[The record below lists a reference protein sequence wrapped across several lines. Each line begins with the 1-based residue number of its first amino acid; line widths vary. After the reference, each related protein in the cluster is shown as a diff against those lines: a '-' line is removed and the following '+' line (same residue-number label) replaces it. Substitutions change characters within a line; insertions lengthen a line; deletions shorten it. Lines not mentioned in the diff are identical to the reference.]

1 MILLYNLLES
11 SANQDYRILIF
22 VKLNFLDMKR
32 LVFIIG
38 ILSLVSCSEEK
49 QEKVT
54 NESSI
59 VANEE
64 NEKALK
70 ETLTD
75 TEREEQERM
84 KSFTTM
90 SFDKLDHDFGTIKQ
104 GSTNKV
110 LFKVSN
116 TGKKP
121 LVITDVSASCGCTTP
136 KKPEYPI
143 APGKSDVIEVVFLP
157 TSLQSKEQTKKITV
171 QANTEPSMTV
181 LTIHAFVE
189 TNK

>member
-1 MILLYNLLES
+1 MKSYFFILM
-11 SANQDYRILIF
+11 
-22 VKLNFLDMKR
+22 V
-32 LVFIIG
+32 LV
-38 ILSLVSCSEEK
+38 LSSCSENK
-49 QEKVT
+49 PT
-54 NESSI
+54 NSNIESSI

-70 ETLTD
+70 ETLAD
-75 TEREEQERM
+75 TEKEEQEIL
-84 KSFTTM
+84 KTLTSM
-90 SFDKLDHDFGTIKQ
+90 SFDKLDHDFGTIKE

-110 LFKVSN
+110 LFKVTN

-121 LVITDVSASCGCTTP
+121 LVISDVSASCGCTTP

-157 TSLQSKEQTKKITV
+157 TPLQSKEQTKKITV
-171 QANTEPSMTV
+171 HANTDPSMIV
-181 LTIHAFVE
+181 LTINAFVK

>member
-1 MILLYNLLES
+1 
-11 SANQDYRILIF
+11 
-22 VKLNFLDMKR
+22 MKR

-38 ILSLVSCSEEK
+38 ILSLISCSEDK

-110 LFKVSN
+110 LFKVRN

-181 LTIHAFVE
+181 LTIHAFVK

>member
-1 MILLYNLLES
+1 MRFTFFFLLLL
-11 SANQDYRILIF
+11 
-22 VKLNFLDMKR
+22 V
-32 LVFIIG
+32 
-38 ILSLVSCSEEK
+38 LSSCSENK
-49 QEKVT
+49 PT
-54 NESSI
+54 NSNIESSI

-70 ETLTD
+70 ETLAD
-75 TEREEQERM
+75 TEKEEQEIL
-84 KSFTTM
+84 KTLTSM
-90 SFDKLDHDFGTIKQ
+90 SFDKLDHDFGTIKE

-110 LFKVSN
+110 LFKVTN

-121 LVITDVSASCGCTTP
+121 LVISDVSASCGCTTP

-157 TSLQSKEQTKKITV
+157 TPLQSKEQTKKITV
-171 QANTEPSMTV
+171 QANTDPSMIV
-181 LTIHAFVE
+181 LTINAFVK